1 MAVGLLGALGA
12 WVSGFI
18 INGLATF
25 MLTPGRWVE
34 TGSWVDAWFNPTML
48 PAFTH
53 RAVAAFS
60 MLYAL
65 WMGRRSRSEE
75 ERSYAGWV
83 LGYAGRW
90 AVISTALQF
99 VPGVWYMIKAHQGTA
114 LADRRAV

>member
-1 MAVGLLGALGA
+1 MAFGLLGALGA